1 MTTGYILTVGAE
13 CLRDLSTTEATRV
26 RSQTTGVHSGN
37 NLGLT
42 TKTMESYWCTSQA
55 AGVITLDIVSTNNF
69 VHKVTGADVEGINIS
84 MDDGSAG
91 STIPLSSCSSRS
103 RTRIPPRCSRD
114 ERQAVEDSIR
124 TLSGTH
130 TSHLES
136 KNACSEW
143 DFSKLRSKYFSQ
155 NSLARTLRVFSRK
168 PGTPWTPCFTAFR
181 QYTEKSWGSN
191 TRISKKLPHLA
202 SSWAR
207 LA

>member
-26 RSQTTGVHSGN
+26 SSQTTGVYSGN

-55 AGVITLDIVSTNNF
+55 PGVINLDIVSTNNF

-84 MDDGSAG
+84 MDDDFAG

-103 RTRIPPRCSRD
+103 RTRIPPRYSRD

-143 DFSKLRSKYFSQ
+143 DFSKLRSKYFPRAHWQGPCEFFAKTWNALDPVFHGISAAHGKV
-155 NSLARTLRVFSRK
+155 LGLRRPDFQKTSS
-168 PGTPWTPCFTAFR
+168 PR
-181 QYTEKSWGSN
+181 QLMG
-191 TRISKKLPHLA
+191 
-202 SSWAR
+202 
-207 LA
+207 